1 MFDLLLGEWLLGEW
15 LLVQSGYW
23 ENPIA
28 DFISL
33 IAIYHTGLK
42 EK

>member
-1 MFDLLLGEWLLGEW
+1 MEPKGRQIFLDLLQ
-15 LLVQSGYW
+15 VQNGYW

-33 IAIYHTGLK
+33 RAIYHTGLK